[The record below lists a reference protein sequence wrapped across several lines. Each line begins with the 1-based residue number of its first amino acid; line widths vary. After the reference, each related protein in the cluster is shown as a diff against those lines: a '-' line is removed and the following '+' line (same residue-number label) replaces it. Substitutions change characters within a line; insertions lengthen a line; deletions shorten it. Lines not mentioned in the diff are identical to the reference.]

1 MVLINI
7 QIVDDNEYFKGCFVR
22 YVHPADHNPRRIR
35 KLSECLILK
44 IYDIWYLK
52 IYGITLVAK
61 IRDIQKIKKRAA
73 LAVGYE
79 KYPIYVSKKVCEENH
94 FDLNILIEVKDKK
107 HYVLIK
113 DLIHSCIRFL

>member
-1 MVLINI
+1 M
-7 QIVDDNEYFKGCFVR
+7 
-22 YVHPADHNPRRIR
+22 
-35 KLSECLILK
+35 SECLILK
-44 IYDIWYLK
+44 IYDIWYLR
-52 IYGITLVAK
+52 IYGIALLAK
-61 IRDIQKIKKRAA
+61 IRDIQKIKKRTA

-79 KYPIYVSKKVCEENH
+79 KYPIYVSKKFCEENH